1 MSYAELIVAVSI
13 AYVLIGLVFVVIF
26 VSAGVARFDHVAR
39 GTSLAFRA
47 LILPGSLALWPV
59 LAVKWMSRTRE
70 RT

>member
-1 MSYAELIVAVSI
+1 MTVAELIVAGSA
-13 AYVLIGLVFVVIF
+13 AYVLVGLVFGVLF
-26 VSAGVARFDHVAR
+26 VSVGVARFDHAAR

-47 LILPGSLALWPV
+47 LILPGSVALWPV